1 MVLMGKEL
9 LCQLVTNGKGRS
21 GSTVL
26 DARLIE
32 DAREMIGHR
41 AFADHEFLGDL
52 AVALA
57 LGHQSQHLCLT
68 WAESGRQMWP
78 GSFPSK
84 LMQSLAQ
91 VTLKCLGTNV
101 LRQNQGL
108 F

>member
-1 MVLMGKEL
+1 
-9 LCQLVTNGKGRS
+9 VTYSESRS
-21 GSTVL
+21 GSTIL
-26 DARLIE
+26 DACLME

-57 LGHQSQHLCLT
+57 LGHQSQYLCLT
-68 WAESGRQMWP
+68 RAESGRQMWP

-84 LMQSLAQ
+84 LMQSFAQ
-91 VTLKCLGTNV
+91 GTLKCLGASV
-101 LRQNQGL
+101 FRQNQGL